1 MRRHADTGAESA
13 GTVIGGGTLAGVYR
27 VFEALDELVTLCE
40 EARGLPMTTSCVVPR
55 GDVLELLDDVR
66 EAIPGELDDAQ
77 DVLDHRD
84 KLIADATD
92 EAEKTRAD
100 GQLEADRL
108 LAEAREQAQQMI
120 AEAEHEAER
129 TVGRGRREY
138 AELTERAEA
147 ESERMIEAGR
157 QHYERSVADGR
168 AEQARLV
175 EAHEVTRTAHTEAE
189 RIVEAATDE
198 AERRRAECD
207 HYVDGTLADFGETLE
222 SVLDTVGRHRHELR
236 MSAPTGPSAAGP
248 ARVRE
253 SDEHDAREDG
263 REGRRPRWS
272 ERLGERL
279 GA

>member
-1 MRRHADTGAESA
+1 M
-13 GTVIGGGTLAGVYR
+13 YR

-84 KLIADATD
+84 KLVADATE
-92 EAEKTRAD
+92 EAERARTEA
-100 GQLEADRL
+100 QAEADRL

-147 ESERMIEAGR
+147 ESERMVEAGR
-157 QHYERSVADGR
+157 QNYERSVADGR

-175 EAHEVTRTAHTEAE
+175 EAHEVTRAAHTEAE
-189 RIVEAATDE
+189 RIVDAATDE
-198 AERRRAECD
+198 ADRRRAECD
-207 HYVDGTLADFGETLE
+207 HYVDGTLADFSETLE
-222 SVLDTVGRHRHELR
+222 SVLDTVGRHRHQLR
-236 MSAPTGPSAAGP
+236 MSAPTGQGAAGP
-248 ARVRE
+248 PR
-253 SDEHDAREDG
+253 SREDEESESREVAP
-263 REGRRPRWS
+263 REGWRRWS
-272 ERLGERL
+272 ERLG
-279 GA
+279 A

>member
-1 MRRHADTGAESA
+1 MIAGRTLSA
-13 GTVIGGGTLAGVYR
+13 VYR

-40 EARGLPMTTSCVVPR
+40 EARGLPMTSNCVLPR

-84 KLIADATD
+84 KLIADATE
-92 EAEKTRAD
+92 EAETARREARE
-100 GQLEADRL
+100 EADRL

-147 ESERMIEAGR
+147 EAERMVEAGR

-175 EAHEVTRTAHTEAE
+175 EAHEVTRAAQAEAE
-189 RIVEAATDE
+189 RIVDAATDE
-198 AERRRAECD
+198 ADRRRAECD
-207 HYVDGTLADFGETLE
+207 HYVDGTLADFSETLE
-222 SVLDTVGRHRHELR
+222 SVLDTVGRHRHQLR
-236 MSAPTGPSAAGP
+236 MSAPVGPAAAGP
-248 ARVRE
+248 PRR
-253 SDEHDAREDG
+253 DEEPEPRDEAP
-263 REGRRPRWS
+263 REGWRRWT
-272 ERLGERL
+272 ERL

>member
-1 MRRHADTGAESA
+1 VTA
-13 GTVIGGGTLAGVYR
+13 GRTLLGVYR

-40 EARGLPMTTSCVVPR
+40 EARGLPMTSNCVLPR

-84 KLIADATD
+84 KLVADATE
-92 EAEKTRAD
+92 EAERARED
-100 GQLEADRL
+100 ARVEADRL

-147 ESERMIEAGR
+147 EAERMVEAGR

-175 EAHEVTRTAHTEAE
+175 EAHEVTRAAHAEAG
-189 RIVEAATDE
+189 RLVDAATDE
-198 AERRRAECD
+198 AERRRTECD
-207 HYVDGTLADFGETLE
+207 HYVDGTLADFSETLE
-222 SVLDTVGRHRHELR
+222 SVLDTVGRHRHQLR
-236 MSAPTGPSAAGP
+236 MSAPSGAVAAGP
-248 ARVRE
+248 PRGRDDRDERDDRE
-253 SDEHDAREDG
+253 PELRDHE

-272 ERLGERL
+272 ERLSERL

>member
-1 MRRHADTGAESA
+1 M
-13 GTVIGGGTLAGVYR
+13 YR

-40 EARGLPMTTSCVVPR
+40 GARGLPMTTSCVVPR

-84 KLIADATD
+84 KIVEEATAEV
-92 EAEKTRAD
+92 EAARAEA
-100 GQLEADRL
+100 QTEADRI

-129 TVGRGRREY
+129 TVTRGRREY
-138 AELTERAEA
+138 AELVERSEAEA
-147 ESERMIEAGR
+147 ERMAEAGR
-157 QHYERSVADGR
+157 QSYERSVADGR

-175 EAHEVTRTAHTEAE
+175 AEHEVTHTAHREAE
-189 RIVEAATDE
+189 RLVDAAAEE

-207 HYVDGTLADFGETLE
+207 HYVDGTLADFSETLE
-222 SVLDTVGRHRHELR
+222 SVLDAVGRHRHQLR
-236 MSAPTGPSAAGP
+236 MSAPAGAAGP
-248 ARVRE
+248 PRGDGGEEGDGAGRE
-253 SDEHDAREDG
+253 A
-263 REGRRPRWS
+263 REGRRPRWT
-272 ERLGERL
+272 ERL

>member
-1 MRRHADTGAESA
+1 M
-13 GTVIGGGTLAGVYR
+13 YR
-27 VFEALDELVTLCE
+27 VFEALDDLVTLCE

-84 KLIADATD
+84 KLVADAAED
-92 EAEKTRAD
+92 AEKTREDARA
-100 GQLEADRL
+100 EADRL
-108 LAEAREQAQQMI
+108 LTQAREQAQQMI

-138 AELTERAEA
+138 AELTETAEA
-147 ESERMIEAGR
+147 EAGRMVEAGR

-175 EAHEVTRTAHTEAE
+175 EAHEVTRAAQTEAE
-189 RIVEAATDE
+189 RIVEAAGDE

-207 HYVDGTLADFGETLE
+207 HYVDGTLADFSETLE
-222 SVLDTVGRHRHELR
+222 SVLDTVGRHRHQLR
-236 MSAPTGPSAAGP
+236 MSAPAGSVAAGP
-248 ARVRE
+248 PRVRE
-253 SDEHDAREDG
+253 DDESEARDDA
-263 REGRRPRWS
+263 REGRRFRWS
-272 ERLGERL
+272 ERLSERL

>member
-1 MRRHADTGAESA
+1 M
-13 GTVIGGGTLAGVYR
+13 YR
-27 VFEALDELVTLCE
+27 VFEALDELVTVCE

-55 GDVLELLDDVR
+55 GDMLELLDDVR

-84 KLIADATD
+84 KLVADATE
-92 EAEKTRAD
+92 EAEKARTGARA
-100 GQLEADRL
+100 EADRL
-108 LAEAREQAQQMI
+108 LAEAREQAQQMM

-147 ESERMIEAGR
+147 EAERMVEAGR
-157 QHYERSVADGR
+157 QHYERSVAEGR

-175 EAHEVTRTAHTEAE
+175 EAHEVTRAAHAEAE
-189 RIVEAATDE
+189 RIVEAAADE

-207 HYVDGTLADFGETLE
+207 HYVDGTLADFSETLE
-222 SVLDTVGRHRHELR
+222 SVLDSVGRHRHQLR
-236 MSAPTGPSAAGP
+236 MSVPAGPVAAGP
-248 ARVRE
+248 PRAREDAEPEVR
-253 SDEHDAREDG
+253 DDARES
-263 REGRRPRWS
+263 RRPRWS
-272 ERLGERL
+272 ERLSERL